1 MTPLPKVKAIM
12 TSCYTQAMLTWPKD
26 LRNNCYVIHFD
37 IFSNKYNTGGLWKN
51 LSKTKLNGND
61 VQHTGYTWVKR
72 WCRGFAM
79 SFDSHNFFLLHY
91 EPRKRAEQIE
101 TLIAITDP
109 VFFFKLPLFRRS
121 VFLNWFENDFK
132 HFSNVFD
139 ELKVWF
145 S

>member
-1 MTPLPKVKAIM
+1 
-12 TSCYTQAMLTWPKD
+12 
-26 LRNNCYVIHFD
+26 
-37 IFSNKYNTGGLWKN
+37 
-51 LSKTKLNGND
+51 
-61 VQHTGYTWVKR
+61 
-72 WCRGFAM
+72 M

-139 ELKVWF
+139 ELKV
-145 S
+145 